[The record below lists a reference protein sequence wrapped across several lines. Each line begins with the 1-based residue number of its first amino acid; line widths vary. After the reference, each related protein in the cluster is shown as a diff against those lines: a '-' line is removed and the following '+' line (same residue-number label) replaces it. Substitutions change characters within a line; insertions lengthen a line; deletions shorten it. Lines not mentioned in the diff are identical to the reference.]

1 MMPSIMQTP
10 NRAMLSIIGLYNWD
24 DKIFDLLHLPDGVDP
39 EQVKLNILF
48 ECGSLSMLYPDWDF
62 VYHAIDYWSKKE
74 LPTWERVYQLTQL
87 EYNPI
92 ENYDRF
98 EDEMEAENTAENRLR
113 SSQESRTNSSTSE
126 ATRMSEDHA
135 GTKQASLDQNNSVNQ
150 VAGFNTNDLATQS
163 GTAGNTQSSSSSEG
177 DSLHNDSEK
186 HTDSGED
193 STTGNESN
201 KADLNRNRT
210 RSSRIHGNIGVSTP
224 ADMMEKEL
232 SIYPEINI
240 VDYIVNSFKRR
251 FCVLVY

>member
-1 MMPSIMQTP
+1 MMPSIIQTP

-24 DKIFDLLHLPDGVDP
+24 DSIFNLLHLPDGVDA

-113 SSQESRTNSSTSE
+113 STQESRTNSSTSE

-135 GTKQASLDQNNSVNQ
+135 GTKQTSVDQNNSVNQ

-163 GTAGNTQSSSSSEG
+163 GTSGNTQSSTSSDG

-186 HTDSGED
+186 HTDSGND

-201 KADLNRNRT
+201 QADLNRNRT

-232 SIYPEINI
+232 SIYPKINI

>member
-24 DKIFDLLHLPDGVDP
+24 DSIFNLLHLPDGVDA

-98 EDEMEAENTAENRLR
+98 ENEMEAENTAENRLR
-113 SSQESRTNSSTSE
+113 STQESRKNSASSE
-126 ATRMSEDHA
+126 TTGMAEDHS
-135 GTKQASLDQNNSVNQ
+135 GTTQRSLDQNNTINQ
-150 VAGFNTNDLATQS
+150 VAGFNTDTLAPQNS
-163 GTAGNTQSSSSSEG
+163 TAGNTQSSSTADG
-177 DSLHNDSEK
+177 DSIHNDSQKTEN
-186 HTDSGED
+186 SGED
-193 STTGNESN
+193 SMTGNEANQS
-201 KADLNRNRT
+201 DLNRNRT

-232 SIYPEINI
+232 SIYPKINI